1 MLEIVNLILRE
12 GGIACSYAFLG
23 ICEANF
29 KGRDLFFIHI
39 YTSRESNIFF
49 YFDNLEPAPGRPAPE
64 LEVKTLKTVKLD
76 VMEQAPGYPNYKI
89 I

>member
-1 MLEIVNLILRE
+1 LCGTSYQYILH
-12 GGIACSYAFLG
+12 G
-23 ICEANF
+23 NQ
-29 KGRDLFFIHI
+29 I
-39 YTSRESNIFF
+39 YFF
-49 YFDNLEPAPGRPAPE
+49 YFDNLEPAPGCSAPE